1 MLNSEEL
8 IKKVKLYNKFLNP
21 EKLNKAYD
29 FAIKAHK
36 NQKRDSGDPY
46 SIHPIAVANILTEL
60 KLDSATIATG
70 LLHDTIEDTHATYEN
85 IKAEFGQE
93 VADLV
98 DGVTKI
104 SVFENQAT
112 SNSKAENF
120 RKLILATSKDIRVL
134 LVKIADRLHNM
145 RTIDAISKVEK
156 KERIAKETMEIYA
169 PLADR
174 MGMHSIRDEL
184 EDLSFKVLN
193 NKARELIKK
202 RLDKIK
208 DDKVNSFN
216 SISLQFSGLLNEHKI
231 NAEIIGR
238 EKTPFSIWRKVQK
251 KRISLEQISDI
262 IGFRVIL
269 NSIEDCYKA
278 LGIFHNEW
286 NCIPGKFKDYIS
298 SPKINKYQSL
308 HTSIIGPN
316 RRPIEIQIRTMQ
328 MHEFAERGIASH
340 WKYKSSEKFNLLTWK
355 EYDWLADLVE
365 IIDKNENP
373 EHSYEYTKLQMFQ
386 ENVFC
391 FTPKGAVIKL
401 PKDATPIDFAYAVHT
416 KIGNSTI
423 ACKINGN
430 DSELQSIL
438 YNGDVVDIITS
449 KNKSPSL
456 HWIPIT
462 KTGKARSAIRKYW
475 YKKGEE
481 KAQRIKKYNT
491 TLWISLPDKPG
502 KLGEITTLLG
512 LHSLNISSVEMKEK
526 SKEYINFKFNLII
539 RDLKNFTN
547 FISELKQKEIKFK
560 IIRHEDNWLKER
572 NAFTQKIFKYF
583 KKN

>member
-8 IKKVKLYNKFLNP
+8 INKVKVYNKFLNP
-21 EKLNKAYD
+21 EKLNKAYN
-29 FAIKAHK
+29 FAVKAHE

-46 SIHPIAVANILTEL
+46 SIHHIAVANILTEL

-70 LLHDTIEDTHATYEN
+70 LLHDTIEDTHATYET
-85 IKAEFGQE
+85 IKNEFGQE

-112 SNSKAENF
+112 STSKAENF
-120 RKLILATSKDIRVL
+120 RKLIIATSKDIRVL

-145 RTIDAISKVEK
+145 RTIDAISKIEK

-174 MGMHSIRDEL
+174 MGMHRIRDEL

-193 NKARELIKK
+193 NNARELIKK
-202 RLDKIK
+202 RLDEIK

-262 IGFRVIL
+262 IGFRIIL
-269 NSIEDCYKA
+269 DNIEDCYKA
-278 LGIFHNEW
+278 LGIFHKEW

-316 RRPIEIQIRTMQ
+316 RRPIEIQLRTLQ
-328 MHEFAERGIASH
+328 MHEYAERGIASP
-340 WKYKSSEKFNLLTWK
+340 WKYKSSEKFNSLTWK

-391 FTPKGAVIKL
+391 FTPKGSVIKL

-416 KIGNSTI
+416 KIGNSTV

-456 HWIPIT
+456 HWIPVT

-512 LHSLNISSVEMKEK
+512 SHSLNISSVEMKEK

-539 RDLKNFTN
+539 KDLKNFTN

>member
-8 IKKVKLYNKFLNP
+8 INKVKIYNKFLNP
-21 EKLNKAYD
+21 EKLNKAYN
-29 FAIKAHK
+29 FAVKAHA

-70 LLHDTIEDTHATYEN
+70 LLHDTIEDTHATYET
-85 IKAEFGQE
+85 IKNEFGQE

-112 SNSKAENF
+112 STSKAENF

-145 RTIDAISKVEK
+145 RTIDAISKIEK

-174 MGMHSIRDEL
+174 MGMHRIRDEL

-193 NKARELIKK
+193 NNARELIKK
-202 RLDKIK
+202 RLDEIK
-208 DDKVNSFN
+208 EDKVNSFN

-262 IGFRVIL
+262 IGFRIIL
-269 NSIEDCYKA
+269 DNIEDCYKA
-278 LGIFHNEW
+278 LGIFHKEW

-316 RRPIEIQIRTMQ
+316 RRPIEIQLRTLQ
-328 MHEFAERGIASH
+328 MHEYAERGIASH
-340 WKYKSSEKFNLLTWK
+340 WKYKSSEKFNSLTWK

-391 FTPKGAVIKL
+391 FTPKGSVIKL

-456 HWIPIT
+456 HWIPVT

-502 KLGEITTLLG
+502 KLGQITTLLG
-512 LHSLNISSVEMKEK
+512 SHSLNISSVEMKEK

-539 RDLKNFTN
+539 KDLKNFTN

-572 NAFTQKIFKYF
+572 NAFTRKIFKYF